1 MRKHWMQIAAV
12 WVLATVAPAA
22 QAQDTSRKQSV
33 EIISAFRPV
42 LKNAAKL
49 PFQATPPAPDAGP
62 VQLQYNI
69 PVQQLYFNLQP
80 LAFRPLALP
89 VDSTGA
95 ANNSNYVKLGY
106 GTYNTPLAEAGLSVG
121 DGRFTNVNLLA
132 SHISQKGN
140 LRLQRF
146 SKTELNGYVNS
157 RIQKTELY
165 GKVGYWQQTNFL
177 YGPDPAFINTKDD
190 SLRKPYS
197 QFTVK
202 VGGRNA
208 FPTQF
213 GASYNPNATL
223 SLFGDGRSN
232 ETNALLE
239 LPVDLRLGTNYT
251 IHLTGVADLTSFTP
265 DGGNRYSNNIFYLN
279 PAVSIR
285 SGRLRLRAGIR
296 PTWDNGPARVLPDV
310 LLEAPLSQADLLF
323 TAGWVGHVR
332 KNNYE
337 YLAKQNPWINQ
348 PLSQFNT
355 RITDV
360 YAGLRGSVADKL
372 NYRFQFGVTEMLQL
386 PLFENS
392 VRPALFAIRREGKLQ
407 AFHTQ
412 AELGFVQ
419 QNQLQASAKLD
430 WYSIFNQQDEPH
442 AWHFIPLQVT
452 GTLRWQP
459 IKQLQVRGDLF
470 GWQGAVARINPQGNS
485 RRLPAVMDLN
495 AGAEYS
501 ITPRIGAWLQFNNIF
516 NNAYERWYNYPVL
529 GFQVIAGIRL
539 TFDQKL

>member
-1 MRKHWMQIAAV
+1 MTKQWNYIATAV
-12 WVLATVAPAA
+12 VLALTASPI

-42 LKNAAKL
+42 LKNAVKL
-49 PFQATPPAPDAGP
+49 TFNATPPAPDASS
-62 VQLQYNI
+62 VQLQYSI

-80 LAFRPLALP
+80 LAFRPLALQT
-89 VDSTGA
+89 DSTGA

-106 GTYNTPLAEAGLSVG
+106 GTYNTPFAEAGLSVG
-121 DGRFTNVNLLA
+121 DGKRTNVNLLA
-132 SHISQKGN
+132 SHISQQGN
-140 LRLQRF
+140 LRVQRF
-146 SKTELNGYVNS
+146 SKTELSGFVNT
-157 RIQKTELY
+157 RLKKTELY
-165 GKVGYWQQTNFL
+165 GKLGYWQQTNFL

-190 SLRKPYS
+190 SLRKPYRN
-197 QFTVK
+197 FTLK

-213 GASYNPNATL
+213 GASYNPNLTV
-223 SLFGDGRSN
+223 SVFGDGRSN

-239 LPVDLRLGTNYT
+239 VPVDLRLGANYT
-251 IHLTGVADLTSFTP
+251 IHLNSAADLTTFTP
-265 DGGNRYSNNIFYLN
+265 QGGSTYSNNIFYIN
-279 PAVSIR
+279 PALSIR
-285 SGRLRLRAGIR
+285 TERFRLRAGIR
-296 PTWDNGPARVLPDV
+296 PTWDNAPVRVLPDV
-310 LLEAPLSQADLLF
+310 LLEVPLSQTDLLV

-360 YAGLRGSVADKL
+360 FAGLRGSVASKL
-372 NYRFQFGVTEMLQL
+372 NYRFQFGVTEMLQM

-392 VRPALFAIRREGKLQ
+392 LQPAIFNIRREGKLQ

-419 QNQLQASAKLD
+419 QNKLQASAKFD
-430 WYSIFNQQDEPH
+430 WYSIFNQQDEAQ

-459 IKQLQVRGDLF
+459 IRQLQVKGDLF
-470 GWQGAVARINPQGNS
+470 AWQGAVARINPLGDS
-485 RRLPAVMDLN
+485 KRLPAVMDLN
-495 AGAEYS
+495 AAAEYS
-501 ITPRIGAWLQFNNIF
+501 ITPRIGAWLQCNNLF
-516 NNAYERWYNYPVL
+516 NNAYQRWFNYPVF